1 MRRLLPP
8 QPSVRRSAWRGAL
21 TALLLAVVGPSP
33 STLHAQ
39 APREPRLA
47 YVFPAGGRTGATLVV
62 RLGGQFLE
70 GATNLWV
77 SGGGVEATILDYNR
91 PLTPR
96 EFNQLRAEL
105 EKLSEKRRAALN
117 PDAAATNAASTN
129 LPPARWTPED
139 ARRLAELRRQL
150 TNAPNRQANPALAET
165 VFARITL
172 APDAAPGP
180 RELRL
185 RTAAGL
191 TAPLP
196 FHVGTLPEHLESA
209 SRPDAAPDPSL
220 LELPAVVNGRIL
232 PGETDRYRFTARR
245 GQRLVL
251 AAQARALIPFLA
263 DAVPGWFQA
272 VLTVRDAGGAEVAY
286 CDDYRLQPD
295 PVILFEAPADG
306 AYTVEIRDALFRG
319 REDFVY
325 RLALGE
331 LPFVTG
337 VWPPGGP
344 ADQPCTVHLSGWNLG
359 ATNLTVCFPR
369 PGIHRLEPPGGN
381 RWLNEV
387 RFAADALPET
397 ADAEPNDSPAAPQVL
412 AGPVIVNGRVNR
424 PADADFFALTA
435 RAGEVLVAEV
445 FARRLG
451 SPLDARLTLSDPDG
465 RVLAA
470 NDDHADPGAGL
481 DTHHADPYLRVTI
494 PAAGRYLLRLEDTQG
509 KGGAEFTYR
518 LRVGPP
524 RPDFELRVAPSTLNA
539 RAGATVP
546 LTVWALRRDG
556 YDGDIQ
562 LDLVEPPPGFRLS
575 GGWAPAGQE
584 KVRVTLTVPPEASP
598 EPVALR
604 LEGRARLAGRD
615 VVRAVVPADER
626 TQAFF
631 YQHWVPA
638 QELLVT
644 VLDQGRP
651 APRLRL
657 LSEVPVR
664 IPAGGSAKVTLGAP
678 FPRWA
683 AQFQLAL
690 EDPPA
695 GLELVGTRPG
705 RSGMEVEF
713 RADAERLKPGLK
725 GNLLLTAQAGRA
737 AGTTNRPAAA
747 PARRA
752 PGMVLPAIPF
762 EVVPAAPARAGV
774 DTAPGAR

>member
-1 MRRLLPP
+1 MRPFPP
-8 QPSVRRSAWRGAL
+8 PTRAVRRFGWRGAL
-21 TALLLAVVGPSP
+21 TALLLAVAGPSLP
-33 STLHAQ
+33 TLRAQ

-47 YVFPAGGRTGATLVV
+47 YVFPAGGQTGTTFLV

-70 GATNLWV
+70 GATNLRV
-77 SGGGVEATILDYNR
+77 SGGGVEVTILDYHR

-96 EFNQLRAEL
+96 EFNQLRTEL
-105 EKLSEKRRAALN
+105 EKLTEKRRAAFN
-117 PDAAATNAASTN
+117 PAAAATNAASTN

-165 VFARITL
+165 VFARVTL

-185 RTAAGL
+185 HTAAGL

-196 FHVGTLPEHLESA
+196 FHIGTLPEHLEA
-209 SRPDAAPDPSL
+209 APRPDAAADPSP

-232 PGETDRYRFTARR
+232 PGETDRYRFTVRR

-272 VLTVRDAGGAEVAY
+272 VLTLRDATGAEVAY

-295 PVILFEAPADG
+295 PVIFFEAPADG
-306 AYTVEIRDALFRG
+306 EYTVEIRDALFRG

-344 ADQPCTVHLSGWNLG
+344 VDQPCTIRLSGWNLD
-359 ATNLTVCFPR
+359 ATNLTVQFSR
-369 PGIHRLEPPGGN
+369 PGMHRLEPPGGT

-387 RFAADALPET
+387 RFAADTLPET
-397 ADAEPNDSPAAPQVL
+397 ADAEPNNTPATAQSL
-412 AGPVIVNGRVNR
+412 AGPVIVNGRVDR
-424 PADADFFALTA
+424 PGDVDFFALMG

-445 FARRLG
+445 RARRLG

-465 RVLAA
+465 CVLAA

-481 DTHHADPYLRVTI
+481 DTHHADPYLRVML
-494 PAAGRYLLRLEDTQG
+494 PATGRYLLRLEDTQG
-509 KGGAEFTYR
+509 KGGGELTYR

-524 RPDFELRVAPSTLNA
+524 RPDFELRVAPSTVNA

-546 LTVWALRRDG
+546 LTVWALRQDG
-556 YDGDIQ
+556 YDGDIH

-575 GGWAPAGQE
+575 GGWVPAGQE

-615 VVRAVVPADER
+615 VVRPVVPADER

-638 QELLVT
+638 QELCVV

-683 AQFQLAL
+683 AQFRLAL

-725 GNLLLTAQAGRA
+725 GNLLLTAQAVRTQ
-737 AGTTNRPAAA
+737 GTTNRPAAA

-762 EVVPAAPARAGV
+762 EVVPAVPARAGAE
-774 DTAPGAR
+774 TPPGNR